1 VPPSKA
7 SQRRAGRGRADL
19 AERQRRARE
28 AQDQALQASREVLDR
43 AAVRRDES
51 WRAAA
56 AANRRR
62 CITVLWPPVAL
73 GLALMALGA
82 VALPLVAIGGA
93 LAVAWGVLAASAWR
107 RAHAPSPLV
116 EGVAPR
122 DAVATG
128 ALSELA
134 AARFEDVA
142 ESLCLV
148 LGLKVPEL
156 RVLVDPAP
164 NALSTGAPPG
174 AVRIVATSGL
184 LELLERIELEAVL
197 AHELSHVKR
206 LDTLSGGLSLA
217 LVGGGS
223 LPVPGSARIAS
234 FLEGPGREVE
244 ADLAAVLTTRYPP
257 ALVSSLERL
266 VAASGAT
273 SVASL
278 PERARSATARLWLA
292 PLDAGRL
299 PPACS
304 LAERIEV
311 LLEL

>member
-1 VPPSKA
+1 M
-7 SQRRAGRGRADL
+7 
-19 AERQRRARE
+19 
-28 AQDQALQASREVLDR
+28 
-43 AAVRRDES
+43 
-51 WRAAA
+51 AA

-62 CITVLWPPVAL
+62 CITVLWPPVAF

-82 VALPLVAIGGA
+82 VALPLIAIGGA
-93 LAVAWGVLAASAWR
+93 LVVAWGVLAARAWQ
-107 RAHAPSPLV
+107 RAHVPSPLV
-116 EGVAPR
+116 EGITPH
-122 DAVATG
+122 DAVASG

-134 AARFEDVA
+134 AARFEDVT
-142 ESLCLV
+142 ESLCLA

-164 NALSTGAPPG
+164 NALSTGAPPR
-174 AVRIVATSGL
+174 AARIVATSGL
-184 LELLERIELEAVL
+184 LERLERIELEAVL

-223 LPVPGSARIAS
+223 LPVPGSARLAL
-234 FLEGPGREVE
+234 FLEGAHREVE

-257 ALVSSLERL
+257 ALVSSLEQL
-266 VAASGAT
+266 AASSGAT
-273 SVASL
+273 SLGSL
-278 PERARSATARLWLA
+278 PERARAATARLWLA
-292 PLDAGRL
+292 PLEAGRV

>member
-1 VPPSKA
+1 
-7 SQRRAGRGRADL
+7 
-19 AERQRRARE
+19 
-28 AQDQALQASREVLDR
+28 LQASREVLDR
-43 AAVRRDES
+43 AALRRDES
-51 WRAAA
+51 WRAAV

-62 CITVLWPPVAL
+62 CITVLWPPVAF
-73 GLALMALGA
+73 GLILMALGA
-82 VALPLVAIGGA
+82 VALPLIAIGGA
-93 LAVAWGVLAASAWR
+93 LLGAWGVLAARAWR

-116 EGVAPR
+116 EGIAPR
-122 DAVATG
+122 DAVASG

-134 AARFEDVA
+134 AARFEDVT
-142 ESLCLV
+142 ESLCLA

-156 RVLVDPAP
+156 RVLVDPTP

-184 LELLERIELEAVL
+184 LERLERIELEAVF

-223 LPVPGSARIAS
+223 LPVPGSARVATY
-234 FLEGPGREVE
+234 LEGPCREVE

-257 ALVSSLERL
+257 ALVSGLEQL
-266 VAASGAT
+266 AASSGAT
-273 SVASL
+273 SLGSV
-278 PERARSATARLWLA
+278 PDRARAATARLWLA
-292 PLDAGRL
+292 PLEAGRVQ
-299 PPACS
+299 PACS